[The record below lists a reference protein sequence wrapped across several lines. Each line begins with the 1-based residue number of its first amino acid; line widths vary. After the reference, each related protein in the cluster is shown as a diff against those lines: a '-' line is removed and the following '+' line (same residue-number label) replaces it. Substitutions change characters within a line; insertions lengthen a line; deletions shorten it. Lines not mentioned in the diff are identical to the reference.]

1 MPPYLITNT
10 RLFNGDTVTSTSTN
24 ILIENGHI
32 AQISESQP
40 SSLPPETITI
50 NGSGKTLIPGLIDA
64 HVHAFRE
71 ELSLKRAIKYGVTT
85 VLDMHNEPTWFRY
98 LKDIAD
104 ERNDVADIRSACH
117 AATVKDGWPATLV
130 RVTTKDDSVCFFL
143 SALGWRGMGVC

>member
-71 ELSLKRAIKYGVTT
+71 ELSLRRAIKYGVTT

-130 RVTTKDDSVCFFL
+130 RVTTKDDSVCFF
-143 SALGWRGMGVC
+143 